1 VVTRARVSLMRRRGN
16 GAFPI
21 ENNHDRSG
29 FPTSV
34 TGHVQELDEAQEP
47 DEGHMNS
54 SGFFFFRSG

>member
-1 VVTRARVSLMRRRGN
+1 M
-16 GAFPI
+16 